1 MKLREVVVVVAEAM
15 LRVEVR
21 SRQGL
26 VFEGDLFAVTSYN
39 TKGEFD
45 VLPTHAN
52 FVSMIKKKIL
62 LRKANGK
69 IEELTID
76 NGIMLVEDN
85 RVRIYIGIS
94 KI

>member
-1 MKLREVVVVVAEAM
+1 MADAT

-39 TKGEFD
+39 AKGEFD

-52 FVSMIKKKIL
+52 FVSMIQKKIV

-76 NGIMLVEDN
+76 NGIMMVEDN
-85 RVRIYIGIS
+85 QVRIFIGIS
-94 KI
+94 KV